1 MRLIIYFILFF
12 LVGTAPTLGRD
23 LSETIQFGGLQRT
36 YRVHLPPQFDGKS
49 KWPVLIVFHGF
60 ANDSHSMEALTGFDA
75 IADREKFLV
84 VYPDGVSRHWS
95 FGESRDAV
103 DDVGFTLAL
112 LAHLRAKFFADP
124 RRTYAVGISN
134 GGFLTLT
141 LACQHP
147 EQFAAV
153 ATVAATFSQQQAK
166 TCKPSRPVPIAL
178 IHGEADRLIPFG
190 GGLSAD
196 GLSLLSVPATVKRW
210 AVLNGCE
217 KQSKVEQLQR
227 RVQDGTAVQQTRF
240 LKCRGAAQVHFYQI
254 AGGGHTWPGS
264 TKNLPI
270 IAVGKASQNLKASE
284 VLWQFFRLFA

>member
-1 MRLIIYFILFF
+1 MRLLIFSLLFF
-12 LVGTAPTLGRD
+12 LVGTSSTLGRD
-23 LSETIQFGGLQRT
+23 LTEGIQFGGLQRT
-36 YRVHLPPQFDGKS
+36 YRVHLPKKFDGRR
-49 KWPVLIVFHGF
+49 KWPVVIVFHGF
-60 ANDSHSMEALTGFDA
+60 ANDSLSMEELTGFDA

-112 LAHLRAKFFADP
+112 LARMRAKFFADP

-134 GGFLTLT
+134 GGFLVLT

-178 IHGEADRLIPFG
+178 IHGELDRLIPFG
-190 GGLSAD
+190 GGLTAD
-196 GLSLLSVPATVKRW
+196 GLSLLSVPDTVKRW
-210 AVLNGCE
+210 AVLNNCE
-217 KQSKVEQLQR
+217 NQPYVEQLPR

-240 LKCRGAAQVHFYQI
+240 LKCRGATQVHFYEI
-254 AGGGHTWPGS
+254 GGGGHTWPGS

-270 IAVGKASQNLKASE
+270 LAVGKASQNIKASE
-284 VLWQFFRLFA
+284 VLWQFFRSFP